1 MNHLRLAY
9 CCFACFYCSYSV
21 ALSTDRDQPIE
32 IEADSAEVDDA
43 KDISTYRGNVVITQG
58 TIRITGD
65 TMTIHY
71 NEQND
76 LEILIMEGQ
85 PVRYR
90 QLPDNSQVYD
100 EAEAGRMEYHA
111 AKNLVILIDK
121 VLFKQEHASFS
132 GGRIEYDTEHGQ
144 IKARSH
150 ARRDAQAPAEGRV
163 KIILKQKL
171 WDDARDR

>member
-1 MNHLRLAY
+1 MNYLRLIY
-9 CCFACFYCSYSV
+9 CCLICFYSNHSV
-21 ALSTDRDQPIE
+21 ALSTDQDQPIE
-32 IEADSAEVDDA
+32 IEADSAEVDDT
-43 KDISTYRGNVVITQG
+43 KGLSTYRGNVVITQG
-58 TIRITGD
+58 TIRIIGD

-76 LEILIMEGQ
+76 LETLIMEGK

-100 EAEAGRMEYHA
+100 EAEAERMEYHK

-121 VLFKQEHASFS
+121 VSFRQENASFS
-132 GGRIEYDTEHGQ
+132 GARIEYDTARGQ
-144 IKARSH
+144 IKARSQ
-150 ARRDAQAPAEGRV
+150 DKQDPQAPAQERV

-171 WDDARDR
+171 WDDSRN